1 MSENQ
6 ILVSLIVPCSLLGIT
21 LGWALKGI
29 ADEYSK
35 KVGEEMPSRPLPSLV
50 AGSIFIFLF
59 ILVMFPIG
67 NSILDE
73 NQENGRLKDLKSNS
87 DFLIPEKEY
96 QVVRAQMIA
105 VPATN
110 DSLVVA
116 DIEGT
121 AEVFSLK
128 IAVPPE
134 SWFVKK
140 TDHTLKMV
148 RSSMGSIFVGER

>member
-1 MSENQ
+1 MFENQ
-6 ILVSLIVPCSLLGIT
+6 TLISLIVPCSLLGLT

-29 ADEYSK
+29 ADEYFK

-59 ILVMFPIG
+59 ILAMFPIG
-67 NSILDE
+67 NLLLDK

-87 DFLIPEKEY
+87 DFLVPEREY
-96 QVVRAQMIA
+96 QVVRAQIIA

-110 DSLVVA
+110 DSLIVA
-116 DIEGT
+116 DVEGT

-140 TDHTLKMV
+140 TDHTFKMI
-148 RSSMGSIFVGER
+148 RSSMGSVFVGEP

>member
-1 MSENQ
+1 MFENQ
-6 ILVSLIVPCSLLGIT
+6 VLISLIVPCSLLGVT

-50 AGSIFIFLF
+50 AGSILIFAF

-67 NSILDE
+67 NSLLDE
-73 NQENGRLKDLKSNS
+73 NQESGRLKDLKSNS
-87 DFLIPEKEY
+87 DFLVPEREY
-96 QVVRAQMIA
+96 QIIRAQTIA

-110 DSLVVA
+110 DSLIVA

-121 AEVFSLK
+121 AEVFSLE

-140 TDHTLKMV
+140 TDRTFKMV
-148 RSSMGSIFVGER
+148 RSSMGSIFVGKP